1 MSANRTFCAVCG
13 CTLPNRYAIAGHCGS
28 PGCEA
33 VFCAL
38 HWHTGNGLCPE
49 HGWKENPPVSQ
60 ERDGEVSEKKEQE
73 EKMAEEQQQ
82 VSPTAETE
90 LRTRAEREL
99 SSESRKKIT
108 KSLLDFTVS
117 LGKSAGALFDRLRGV
132 RDPEA
137 ALVSLDAQL
146 SATRSRREP
155 MSARFEELYN
165 QIAAKKKV
173 WQSAPSAR
181 KKILEMELKALLAE
195 YQSLERQLTILF
207 ENERII
213 STVRGRT
220 LELIARGL
228 ERPRVEDVDR
238 LTDDVE
244 NAATETDDL
253 VDAVADLEKAGQ
265 RRTRQTDSVDL
276 ESALAGFD
284 EMPPQTVE
292 GEPVTEPPLSE

>member
-1 MSANRTFCAVCG
+1 MIKNETVCTVCG
-13 CTLPNRYAIAGHCGS
+13 CILPNRYAIAGHCS
-28 PGCEA
+28 APECEA

-38 HWHTGNGLCPE
+38 HWHTGNGLCPA
-49 HGWKENPPVSQ
+49 HGWKENSAPTE
-60 ERDGEVSEKKEQE
+60 ERNEEVSEKKGQE
-73 EKMAEEQQQ
+73 ESMAEEQPQ
-82 VSPTAETE
+82 VSSTEEAE
-90 LRTRAEREL
+90 LRSRAEREL

-117 LGKSAGALFDRLRGV
+117 LGKSAGALFDRLRGI

-146 SATRSRREP
+146 SSTRARREP

-165 QIAAKKKV
+165 QIAAKKKI
-173 WQSAPSAR
+173 WQSAPPAR

-213 STVRGRT
+213 ATVRGRT

-238 LTDDVE
+238 LTDDIE

-253 VDAVADLEKAGQ
+253 ADAVADLERAGQ
-265 RRTRQTDSVDL
+265 RRERATDSVDL

-284 EMPPQTVE
+284 ETPPQTASSE
-292 GEPVTEPPLSE
+292 TATESPLTE